1 MDQKQ
6 DETNQKLD
14 ETTISINHLQSM
26 CMNTHKALV
35 GKFGVSLPI
44 DGESI
49 HKSEVQQATHPPIN
63 LLRNRGND
71 EDGVV

>member
-6 DETNQKLD
+6 DETNQTLD

-44 DGESI
+44 DGNLSQFTRVRCNKL
-49 HKSEVQQATHPPIN
+49 HTHQLIC
-63 LLRNRGND
+63 
-71 EDGVV
+71 

>member
-44 DGESI
+44 DGNLSQFTRVRCNKL
-49 HKSEVQQATHPPIN
+49 HTHQLIC
-63 LLRNRGND
+63 
-71 EDGVV
+71 